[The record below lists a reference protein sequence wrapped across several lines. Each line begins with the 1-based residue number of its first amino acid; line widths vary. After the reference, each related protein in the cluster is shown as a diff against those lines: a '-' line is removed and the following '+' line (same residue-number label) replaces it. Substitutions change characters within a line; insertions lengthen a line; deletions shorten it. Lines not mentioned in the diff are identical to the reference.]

1 MCGRE
6 CAGGCSAE
14 PGQDH
19 EPLLPVHG
27 GIHGTCPLCRESS
40 PPSPSGVSVAK
51 GNITNLLLCPVVNP
65 RLRACAARV
74 IVVSLV
80 CVCACVCVSVRVSVR
95 RFSQ

>member
-1 MCGRE
+1 MCGQE

-27 GIHGTCPLCRESS
+27 GIHGTCPLCHESS

-51 GNITNLLLCPVVNP
+51 GNIT
-65 RLRACAARV
+65 
-74 IVVSLV
+74 
-80 CVCACVCVSVRVSVR
+80 
-95 RFSQ
+95 